1 MQISFCMKSAFS
13 LLTPSQIILPAY
25 LESVPLDKP
34 FVGAASSREIN
45 PRGWKP
51 LPHSMPLV
59 LSR

>member
-1 MQISFCMKSAFS
+1 MQISFCMKSAF
-13 LLTPSQIILPAY
+13 LLIWKAQ
-25 LESVPLDKP
+25 VPLDKP